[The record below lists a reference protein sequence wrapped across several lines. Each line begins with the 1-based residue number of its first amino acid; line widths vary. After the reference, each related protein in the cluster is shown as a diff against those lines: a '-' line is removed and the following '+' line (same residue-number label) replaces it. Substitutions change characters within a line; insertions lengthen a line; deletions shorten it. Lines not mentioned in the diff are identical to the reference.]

1 MDDHEISAVLRSCG
15 TIQRGKVVARVDRVA
30 ESESEAVLAEVEAWV
45 TAHRGR
51 RRSIEVRASG
61 GLRADRVL
69 EPAGPAVS
77 VFEVPIASLSD
88 PPRRRQPQA

>member
-1 MDDHEISAVLRSCG
+1 MDDDRISQVLRECG
-15 TIQRGKVVARVDRVA
+15 TIQRGKMMARVDRVA
-30 ESESEAVLAEVEAWV
+30 AADAVLSEVEAWV

-51 RRSIEVRASG
+51 RRSIEVRAS

-77 VFEVPIASLSD
+77 VFEVPIAALS
-88 PPRRRQPQA
+88 PLRRT

>member
-1 MDDHEISAVLRSCG
+1 MDDHEISNVLRDCG

-30 ESESEAVLAEVEAWV
+30 ATDAELAEVETWV
-45 TAHRGR
+45 NAHRGR
-51 RRSIEVRASG
+51 RRCIEVRASN

-77 VFEVPIASLSD
+77 VFEVPIAFLSNGS
-88 PPRRRQPQA
+88 RR